1 MSKRRQGP
9 RKEPHRTSDV
19 DDLGAAGNGKAVGRS
34 GSVTDRAG
42 YKKLLVPSE
51 TKTRDGRMQTEER
64 KPEKKGEGSA
74 LLLVVCFL
82 GIFCSYF
89 IYGLLQEAM

>member
-1 MSKRRQGP
+1 MSKRQSP
-9 RKEPHRTSDV
+9 RRGKHSRTSDV
-19 DDLGAAGNGKAVGRS
+19 EDLGAVGNKKLVGRTRI
-34 GSVTDRAG
+34 VTDRGA
-42 YKKLLVPSE
+42 YKERLVPDE
-51 TKTRDGRMQTEER
+51 TKERDGRMPDE
-64 KPEKKGEGSA
+64 EKKGEGSV